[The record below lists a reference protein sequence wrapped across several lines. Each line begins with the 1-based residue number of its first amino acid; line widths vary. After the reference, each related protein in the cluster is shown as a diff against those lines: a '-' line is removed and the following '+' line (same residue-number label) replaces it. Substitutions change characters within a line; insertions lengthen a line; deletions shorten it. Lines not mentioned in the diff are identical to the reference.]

1 MAEKGANSALVL
13 ELTEAFNEGD
23 RERLAR
29 QLSDDAEIRTIRS
42 ELEGRPY
49 IGPDGLREAF
59 KDWDEEWEFVRFVLG
74 EAHERESFVV
84 HDLRILAKGKA
95 SGIELDLPIW
105 MLWEFDGDRV
115 VRLQSFSDE
124 GEARREAGLYD

>member
-59 KDWDEEWEFVRFVLG
+59 KDWDKEWEFVRFVLG
-74 EAHERESFVV
+74 EVHEREPFVV
-84 HDLRILAKGKA
+84 HDLHIQAKGKA
-95 SGIELDLPIW
+95 SGIELDIPIW
-105 MLWEFDGDRV
+105 MLWKFDGDRV
-115 VRLQSFSDE
+115 VRLQSFSDQ
-124 GEARREAGLYD
+124 GEARREAGLDD